1 MLRAGYPA
9 CAFLGSGLGGS
20 YSDDTK
26 SGFNV
31 VQKKF
36 LDACQRASQIDS
48 YVVFIIDEINRGDPA
63 RIFGE
68 LLTFLEREYRG
79 QEFYLPFSG
88 NKVSVP
94 ERLLLFG
101 TMNPFDRSVAQID
114 AAFIRRFDHISI
126 DPSADVVEQML
137 QDGGGFTDAQ
147 IELIVE
153 WFETAQD
160 MLDVGLGHAF
170 FKDATDL
177 DKLKL
182 VWKYRIWPTVQ
193 AIIEQFNPIR
203 SEDFLR
209 SFDALIAR
217 LEGAQ
222 PKE

>member
-101 TMNPFDRSVAQID
+101 TMNPFDRSVAQ
-114 AAFIRRFDHISI
+114 
-126 DPSADVVEQML
+126 
-137 QDGGGFTDAQ
+137 
-147 IELIVE
+147 
-153 WFETAQD
+153 
-160 MLDVGLGHAF
+160 
-170 FKDATDL
+170 
-177 DKLKL
+177 
-182 VWKYRIWPTVQ
+182 
-193 AIIEQFNPIR
+193 
-203 SEDFLR
+203 
-209 SFDALIAR
+209 
-217 LEGAQ
+217 
-222 PKE
+222 